1 MLLPSS
7 IFTKNEQLFAT
18 NQQQIAG
25 VPINVKVSEQHS
37 FEASV
42 TKTAVEDGSQVAE
55 HVTLNPA
62 KVTVSFELTNSGDNL
77 QKAQLAFERLR
88 ILLLERKPVELKT
101 EHAIYTNMVL
111 VNLSPL
117 HQAPYKGALKC
128 SATFEQI
135 NFVRL
140 EKVQLYKRNSKV
152 AKTAGSQVQGG
163 EVPPKKYPKSGLAKI
178 AGV

>member
-7 IFTKNEQLFAT
+7 IFTKNEQIFAT
-18 NQQQIAG
+18 NQQQLAG
-25 VPINVKVSEQHS
+25 VQINVKVSEQHS

-55 HVTLNPA
+55 HVTLIPA
-62 KVTVSFELTNSGDNL
+62 KVTVSFELTNNGDNL

-88 ILLLERKPVELKT
+88 NLLSERKPVELKT
-101 EHAIYTNMVL
+101 EHALYTNMVL
-111 VNLSPL
+111 INLSPL
-117 HQAPYKGALKC
+117 HQAPFKGALKC

-135 NFVRL
+135 NFVKL
-140 EKVQLYKRNSKV
+140 EKTKLYKTNSKV
-152 AKTAGSQVQGG
+152 AKTAGSQTRAG

-178 AGV
+178 VGV